1 MIKTVKSIVNI
12 ITMEQSRY
20 MLWAQIKVI
29 GFVRILKIIAALL
42 TSKNFI
48 KALIYKRETTVS
60 HVLSVLWSNLGS
72 KTAIISDGKSYS
84 FLEFKERVFRAG
96 NSLNALGIKPHEKIA
111 VMLYNSNEYM
121 EIMFASSITGC
132 PNPAV
137 NWHLNEDD
145 IVVAVNRSKAVAFVF
160 DHTAIEKIVK
170 IREKLTSVKQY
181 IMVGG
186 SEKLAL
192 ENDFFFYE
200 SMLKKAQTTL
210 PKGKFIVALN
220 PYTGGT
226 TGAPKSIN
234 YYDAFSTL
242 FGTAENAPRVSILE
256 FIELLIKQFSMLYYL
271 NGHKI
276 NDIRSLVIA
285 PIYHAGALVGI
296 LPFFLGGTLVMMK
309 KFDSEK
315 VLEIIDKENI
325 SWIFAVP
332 TIMQRIIA
340 LDDKIKSKY
349 DLSSLKTLIS
359 AAAPCPL
366 EVKQKI
372 NDLFLKQGADG
383 FVFHEYYGAAETGM
397 ITLLQPDDYKNNTKR
412 LASVGKIRCGELKVL
427 NIDGKECEINE
438 KGRIHNRSMMTVI
451 LNYQGAGE
459 KLKEVLFIIDG
470 QEYYDDGLIGYLDE
484 DNFLYLT
491 GREKELIIMG
501 GVNVYPA
508 ELEEK
513 IVNHE
518 KVIDV
523 AVIGIPDSD
532 LGEIVHAEVQL
543 EKGAGL
549 TEKEL
554 LKHCE
559 KEGLFGFKLPKS
571 IKFVDELP
579 RHIDGKLM
587 KREVK
592 DKYWKNVKQIG

>member
-1 MIKTVKSIVNI
+1 MIKTVKSIVKI

-20 MLWAQIKVI
+20 MLWAQVKVI
-29 GFVRILKIIAALL
+29 GFSRIIKITTKLL
-42 TSKNFI
+42 FSKEFI
-48 KALIYKRETTVS
+48 KAVIYEKETIIS
-60 HVLSVLWSNLGS
+60 HVLSILWSNLGS

-84 FLEFKERVFRAG
+84 FLEFRERVFKAG
-96 NSLNALGIKPHEKIA
+96 NSLNSLGIKSHEKIA

-121 EIMFASSITGC
+121 EVMFASSLIGC

-137 NWHLNEDD
+137 NWHLKGDD
-145 IVVAVNRSKAVAFVF
+145 IVVAVNRSKAVIFVF
-160 DHTAIEKIVK
+160 DHTAIEKIIK
-170 IREKLTSVKQY
+170 IKEQLTTIKKF

-186 SEKLAL
+186 KEELAL
-192 ENDFFFYE
+192 ENNFIFYE
-200 SMLKKAQTTL
+200 SMIQKASVTL
-210 PKGKFIVALN
+210 PRGKFVMALN

-242 FGTAENAPRVSILE
+242 FGTAENAPRVSMLE

-296 LPFFLGGTLVMMK
+296 LPFFLGGTLIMMK
-309 KFDSEK
+309 KFDPEK
-315 VLEIIDKENI
+315 VLEAIEKENI
-325 SWIFAVP
+325 TWIFAVP
-332 TIMQRIIA
+332 TIMQRILA

-372 NDLFLKQGADG
+372 NDLFLKQGADDL
-383 FVFHEYYGAAETGM
+383 VFHEYYGAAETGM
-397 ITLLQPDDYKNNTKR
+397 ITILKPDDYRNNSNRMT
-412 LASVGKIRCGELKVL
+412 SVGKIRCGEIKIL

-438 KGRIHNRSMMTVI
+438 NGRIHNRSMMTVI
-451 LNYQGAGE
+451 LNYQGASE

-470 QEYYDDGLIGYLDE
+470 HEYYDDGLIGYLDK

-513 IVNHE
+513 IVKHE

-532 LGEIVHAEVQL
+532 LGEIVHAEVQID
-543 EKGAGL
+543 KGDNL

-571 IKFVDELP
+571 MKFVYELP

-592 DKYWKNVKQIG
+592 DKYWEGVKQIG

>member
-1 MIKTVKSIVNI
+1 MIKTVKSIVTI
-12 ITMEQSRY
+12 ITMKQSRY

-29 GFVRILKIIAALL
+29 GFVRILKIIATLL

-48 KALIYKRETTVS
+48 TALIYKRETTVS

-121 EIMFASSITGC
+121 EVMFASSITGC

-170 IREKLTSVKQY
+170 IREKLTSVRQY

-186 SEKLAL
+186 SEELAL

-200 SMLKKAQTTL
+200 SMLKKAQTTP

-242 FGTAENAPRVSILE
+242 FGTAKNAPRVSILE

-315 VLEIIDKENI
+315 VLKFIDKENI

-332 TIMQRIIA
+332 TIMQRILA
-340 LDDKIKSKY
+340 LDEKIKSKY

-372 NDLFLKQGADG
+372 NDLFLKQGADD
-383 FVFHEYYGAAETGM
+383 FVFYEYYGAAETGM

-427 NIDGKECEINE
+427 NINGKECEINE

-513 IVNHE
+513 IVTHE

-543 EKGAGL
+543 KKGAGL

-554 LKHCE
+554 LKHCK